1 MKLSRPSIG
10 ATLLSLIVAAWIVLG
25 VNSVFWNNVAQGF
38 GDHDAGQAA
47 FSIGI
52 SALIACALVS
62 VSVKY
67 LIKPLFILLIVSSAA
82 ASWFMQHYG
91 VIIDTDMIRNAAET
105 TPAEAGHLL
114 TPAFIT
120 HMLFYAVVP
129 SLLVAIVR
137 IKHRTIGAKVKH
149 NLALIVPLLLLT
161 AGLAAW
167 QFPAIASTVRNNKM
181 IIKTLNPLTPI
192 ASTVKYAVRAGQESV
207 IVAEPLD
214 ADAKEGPTISH
225 ADKPVVTIIVAGETA
240 RAKNFSLGGYE
251 RKTNPEL
258 EKRDITYFANT
269 TSCGT
274 ATAASLPCMFSL
286 LGHADY
292 SHSKGL
298 AQENLMDVLAHAGI
312 NVTWWENQTGDKEVA
327 KRINLRNFSLEND
340 PRYCVNTECRDQ
352 FMVDQLGAWL
362 DNVKSDSTLVLH
374 QLGSHGPSYFARY
387 SEQERVFTP
396 DCQTDELADCTNAEI
411 VNAYDNTI
419 IATDHMLAQVID
431 LLAERSDN
439 IASSMI
445 YMSDHGESLG
455 EMGLYLHGMP
465 YMLAPEEQTHVP
477 FIMWL
482 SKSYSEIFDVT
493 TECLRS
499 NADKPYSHDNLFH
512 TVLGLMNIEANHYDA
527 AKDVTSSCRNLQSA
541 KLSR

>member
-1 MKLSRPSIG
+1 MKLTRPSIG
-10 ATLLSLIVAAWIVLG
+10 SMLLSVIVATWILLG
-25 VNSVFWNNVAQGF
+25 LNSVFWGNVARGF
-38 GDHDAGQAA
+38 GDHHAGQAA

-52 SALIACALVS
+52 AALFICTLVS
-62 VSVKY
+62 MSVKY
-67 LIKPLFILLIVSSAA
+67 LIKSLFILLIISSAA

-114 TPAFIT
+114 TPAFII
-120 HMLFYAVVP
+120 HMLLYAVAP

-149 NLALIVPLLLLT
+149 NMALIVPLLLLT
-161 AGLAAW
+161 AGLATW
-167 QFPAIASTVRNNKM
+167 QFPAIASTLRNNKQ

-192 ASTVKYAVRAGQESV
+192 ASVVKYAVRTGHESV

-214 ADAKEGPTISH
+214 TDAKLGPVVSH

-240 RAKNFSLGGYE
+240 RAMNFSLGGYG

-258 EKRDITYFANT
+258 EKRDIAYFTNT
-269 TSCGT
+269 SSCGT
-274 ATAASLPCMFSL
+274 ATAVSLPCMFSL
-286 LGHADY
+286 LGHSDY
-292 SHSKGL
+292 THEKGL
-298 AQENLMDVLAHAGI
+298 EQENLLDVLQHAGI
-312 NVTWWENQTGDKEVA
+312 NVTWWENQTGDKDVA

-340 PRYCVNTECRDQ
+340 PKYCVNTECLDQ
-352 FMVDQLGAWL
+352 VMVDQLGAWL

-396 DCQTDELADCTNAEI
+396 DCRTDEFADCTPAEI

-431 LLAERSDN
+431 LLAERSDRL
-439 IASSMI
+439 ASSMI

-455 EMGLYLHGMP
+455 EKGLYLHGMP
-465 YMLAPEEQTHVP
+465 YMLAPEEQTHIP
-477 FIMWL
+477 FVMWF
-482 SKSYSEIFDVT
+482 SKSYSEMFNIT
-493 TECLRS
+493 TGCLKS
-499 NADKPYSHDNLFH
+499 QAGLPYSHDNLFH
-512 TVLGLMNIEANHYDA
+512 TVLGLMDVDA
-527 AKDVTSSCRNLQSA
+527 HHSDAEKDVAATCRTPQS
-541 KLSR
+541 